1 MAISR
6 FWRGNPAFMS
16 LHNPSFRWF
25 WWGRLASSATMQMN
39 TVAQGWLVY
48 QLTGSAFALGW
59 VGAGGSI
66 ATLVLSLYGGVL
78 SDRFEK
84 RQILLWT
91 RAAMVLSSLVLAILI
106 STGAI
111 RVWHL
116 AAGAMFQGILFA
128 LMMPAQNAIMSD
140 IVGREMLLNAVSLS
154 SVGMGLMGI
163 VAASF
168 AGVLIES
175 VGVEAV
181 YYGMALLYI
190 GALFTISRLPLT
202 GASDTTRNSVWQDL
216 GHGVRYL
223 CSRETLIALLALA
236 LVRVLFAMP
245 YSTLMPKYARDVL
258 NFDARGLGLLSA
270 APGVGGM
277 ISALRLAALGDYR
290 GKGKLLL
297 GAGLSMGVFLV
308 VFGSSR
314 SVVLV
319 LLSLAV
325 VGYANNSCMVSNQTL
340 LQANCI
346 DRFRGRV
353 LSVYMMTWGLTPL
366 GTLPA
371 GALADHWGVPRV
383 LLLQGTITAAA
394 FAAIW
399 LFKPNIR
406 RME

>member
-1 MAISR
+1 
-6 FWRGNPAFMS
+6 
-16 LHNPSFRWF
+16 
-25 WWGRLASSATMQMN
+25 MQMN

-48 QLTGSAFALGW
+48 KLTGSGFALGL

-91 RAAMVLSSLVLAILI
+91 RAAMVLSSLTLGILI

-111 RVWHL
+111 QVWHI
-116 AAGAMFQGILFA
+116 AAGAMVQGILFA

-140 IVGREMLLNAVSLS
+140 IVGRDLLMNAISLS

-163 VAASF
+163 IAASF
-168 AGVLIES
+168 AGFMIEA
-175 VGVEAV
+175 VGVETV
-181 YYGMALLYI
+181 YFGNALLYV

-202 GASDTTRNSVWQDL
+202 GVSDTTRNSVWQDL

-223 CSRETLIALLALA
+223 WGREALMGLLALA

-277 ISALRLAALGDYR
+277 ISALALAALGDYR
-290 GKGKLLL
+290 GKGRLLL
-297 GAGLSMGVFLV
+297 AAGLLMGAFLV
-308 VFGSSR
+308 IFGSSK
-314 SVVLV
+314 SVAIAVLA
-319 LLSLAV
+319 LAV
-325 VGYANNSCMVSNQTL
+325 VGYANNSCMVSNQAL
-340 LQANCI
+340 LQTNCI

-371 GALADHWGVPRV
+371 GALADRWGVPAV
-383 LLLQGTITAAA
+383 LIAQGAITALA

-399 LFKPNIR
+399 VFKPTIR
-406 RME
+406 SMD